1 MTIIAEFGVLL
12 QYYGTEKTD
21 ASPIEITADPEGFE
35 MFGGGPVKA
44 SSVYY
49 LVAVDKNADDADE
62 KFYRENIKFVT
73 VTTPAE

>member
-1 MTIIAEFGVLL
+1 
-12 QYYGTEKTD
+12 
-21 ASPIEITADPEGFE
+21 